1 MTRYIAEI
9 GLNHLGDPKLGF
21 QLVKKAVSSGVH
33 GISMQILPTEYYD
46 NSKPWKRKIDK
57 AFYEK
62 VVSFLKKKK
71 KLVLVWE
78 SLMLRLYK
86 IFLI

>member
-46 NSKPWKRKIDK
+46 NSKPWRRKIDK
-57 AFYEK
+57 TFYEK
-62 VVSFLKKKK
+62 EK
-71 KLVLVWE
+71 VLFSE
-78 SLMLRLYK
+78 SEHG
-86 IFLI
+86 